1 MATISLSASFN
12 AGLVSRYRSSPS
24 SPSVPVTLRRRS
36 PLIRAAPPT
45 STKHRPTEKSM
56 IRSDPVDVSRR
67 KHNATDQL
75 SSALRFLKE
84 EAGLEEAKHFLKQ
97 LEGDNLDCQAIAF
110 LIQAYGRLGLYDD
123 LSRFAKS
130 VGHLLD
136 EATYN
141 LLLVEFASAGL
152 VGKMEE
158 HARRLLSARLPLK
171 PKTKTAML
179 EAYANLGCLQKMDDA
194 FFANRNRSTFVPGD
208 RLVRKMAMVYLQN
221 YRFSRLEDLGRQ
233 VSLRAGRRTPL
244 ACCLELLSHACILSR
259 KGMDA
264 VAREVKAA
272 GVWADDA
279 SFANA
284 VALAYLKMK
293 DPKSLSW
300 WLASQFRILPHGG
313 GDGVR
318 PDMVTFGV
326 AMDGYSSG
334 LLGDGGV
341 LQQWVKR
348 GFLNEAAATRTDPL
362 VIAAF
367 GKGAFHRACEER
379 YMTLHLNSREK
390 ELSSCSYQ
398 ELLRLVSVHLG
409 V

>member
-1 MATISLSASFN
+1 MATVSLN
-12 AGLVSRYRSSPS
+12 AGPVSRCRFSPL
-24 SPSVPVTLRRRS
+24 VPVTLCHR
-36 PLIRAAPPT
+36 PPIIQAAPRT
-45 STKHRPTEKSM
+45 STHHSLKVKRTVAAATNVH
-56 IRSDPVDVSRR
+56 SDLADVSRR
-67 KHNATDQL
+67 KTNAVDQL

-84 EAGLEEAKHFLKQ
+84 EAGLAESKHFLKQ
-97 LEGDNLDCQAIAF
+97 LEADALDPQTITF
-110 LIQAYGRLGLYDD
+110 LIRAYGRLGLYDD

-130 VGHLLD
+130 VGTLLD
-136 EATYN
+136 AATSN
-141 LLLVEFASAGL
+141 LLIVEFASAGL

-171 PKTKTAML
+171 PKTNTAML
-179 EAYANLGCLQKMDDA
+179 EAYADLGCLQKMDEV
-194 FFANRNRSTFVPGD
+194 FFADRTRSTFVPGD

-221 YRFSRLEDLGRQ
+221 YRFSRLEDLGRE
-233 VSLRAGRRTPL
+233 VSLKVGRRTPL

-272 GVWADDA
+272 GMWEEDV

-293 DPKSLSW
+293 DPRSLSW
-300 WLASQFRILPHGG
+300 WLASQFRSPPLGG
-313 GDGVR
+313 GNGVR

-326 AMDGYSSG
+326 AIDGYSSG

-341 LQQWVKR
+341 LLQWMKR
-348 GFLNEAAATRTDPL
+348 GFLNEAADTRTDPL

-379 YMTLHLNSREK
+379 YTALHLNLRAK
-390 ELSSCSYQ
+390 ETSSWSYQ

>member
-1 MATISLSASFN
+1 MATISFN

-24 SPSVPVTLRRRS
+24 VPVTLRHRS
-36 PLIRAAPPT
+36 LIRAAPPT
-45 STKHRPTEKSM
+45 STKHRPTEKYAAAATTT

-67 KHNATDQL
+67 KPNATDQL
-75 SSALRFLKE
+75 SSALRFLKD

-97 LEGDNLDCQAIAF
+97 LEGDSLDCQAIAF
-110 LIQAYGRLGLYDD
+110 LIQAYGHLGLYDD

-141 LLLVEFASAGL
+141 LLLIEFASAGL

-179 EAYANLGCLQKMDDA
+179 EAYASLGCLQKMDDA
-194 FFANRNRSTFVPGD
+194 FFANRNRSTLVPGD

-272 GVWADDA
+272 GVWAEDA

-313 GDGVR
+313 GGDGVR

-334 LLGDGGV
+334 LLGGGGV

-379 YMTLHLNSREK
+379 YMTLHLNLREK
-390 ELSSCSYQ
+390 ELSSWSYQ
-398 ELLRLVSVHLG
+398 ELLRLVSLHLG